1 MANELNYE
9 KGFPVTIALSLANP
23 GAGATTN
30 LLAPQ
35 ANLSGF
41 VVPTGYKF
49 HPMLLSGKSNADL
62 TAGTATF
69 KVTDDDTEIVGGP
82 EPQLADTV
90 QMASAVARAQVAPIA
105 AGHLVGIS
113 VTTHADYAPTTADLD
128 AVLVGVLL
136 PAV

>member
-1 MANELNYE
+1 MANELDIE
-9 KGFPVTIALSLANP
+9 KGLPVTLQFALANP

-30 LLAPQ
+30 LTAAQ

-49 HPMLLSGKSNADL
+49 HPLLLSGGSNADL

-69 KVTDDDTEIVGGP
+69 KVTDNDTELSNGP
-82 EPQLADTV
+82 TAALSDTV
-90 QMASAVARAQVAPIA
+90 QRASGVQRAHVEPIT
-105 AGHLVGIS
+105 AGHEVGVSI
-113 VTTHADYAPTTADLD
+113 TTDGSYAPTTADLD

-136 PAV
+136 PA